1 MIQNCCVRV
10 CGDVYRGIKDWLQ
23 CCLGLENEELKEI
36 SENMSDAEKRYA
48 EDVKEQRE
56 RENDGDGE
64 SNDAVVANDV

>member
-1 MIQNCCVRV
+1 
-10 CGDVYRGIKDWLQ
+10 
-23 CCLGLENEELKEI
+23 
-36 SENMSDAEKRYA
+36 MSDAEKRYA